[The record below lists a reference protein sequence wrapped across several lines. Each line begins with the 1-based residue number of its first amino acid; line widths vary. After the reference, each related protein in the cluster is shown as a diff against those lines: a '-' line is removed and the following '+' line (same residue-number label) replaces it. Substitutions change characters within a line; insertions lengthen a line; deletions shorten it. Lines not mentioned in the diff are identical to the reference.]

1 VTLQKQKQFFK
12 GWLMRTESSLRI
24 AIPCKKQKQQKFAR
38 LKHQNKFRRA
48 SKKNMPKQKQK
59 QTYTSSFT

>member
-1 VTLQKQKQFFK
+1 
-12 GWLMRTESSLRI
+12 MRTESSLRI

-48 SKKNMPKQKQK
+48 KQEKYAK
-59 QTYTSSFT
+59 TKTKTNPYTSSYT